1 MVEIENL
8 CDRRDSPCGCPTKA
22 PSDEGAVVFRR
33 KMTEGEKA
41 INIKLSLSLLPSRLR
56 RATYC
61 PLAVS
66 RFCLCGLERRTKSTA
81 APTDAP
87 FIRHRRRS
95 HTLPVRGRLYFHI
108 IVNLISPEN
117 SFVFVSLFGQGQAL
131 SLRVSVVC
139 KRLCG
144 AFNKNCTDKFKLIRA
159 IQFICSFLFFFSLG
173 VFKIFFSYPNSA

>member
-1 MVEIENL
+1 
-8 CDRRDSPCGCPTKA
+8 
-22 PSDEGAVVFRR
+22 
-33 KMTEGEKA
+33 MTEGEKA

-108 IVNLISPEN
+108 IVNSIAPESSSVFVNSLGGSKPPPYRVGYKFQSVRQASSDEGALISIN
-117 SFVFVSLFGQGQAL
+117 SSIYYIHNFPFTAL
-131 SLRVSVVC
+131 YT
-139 KRLCG
+139 
-144 AFNKNCTDKFKLIRA
+144 ATT
-159 IQFICSFLFFFSLG
+159 
-173 VFKIFFSYPNSA
+173 

>member
-1 MVEIENL
+1 MIEI
-8 CDRRDSPCGCPTKA
+8 KA
-22 PSDEGAVVFRR
+22 PSDEGAVIFLR

-41 INIKLSLSLLPSRLR
+41 INNEFSLSLPPSRLR

-95 HTLPVRGRLYFHI
+95 HMLPVRGSLKFRLHFNLIAADNCFVFVGLLRSVGIFINSYKINLTIPPPHVRSAPPFTQGRLKMRSS
-108 IVNLISPEN
+108 VNLI
-117 SFVFVSLFGQGQAL
+117 
-131 SLRVSVVC
+131 
-139 KRLCG
+139 
-144 AFNKNCTDKFKLIRA
+144 
-159 IQFICSFLFFFSLG
+159 
-173 VFKIFFSYPNSA
+173 

>member
-1 MVEIENL
+1 MWLSANVNL
-8 CDRRDSPCGCPTKA
+8 ISNTVGQGLAPAVKSQQINGYKQLYFIFIVGANCVRPFLIWYKLTGDRRSPLSAQTNKNKTIIGCYQIEKQMKLKA

-41 INIKLSLSLLPSRLR
+41 INSKFSLSLLPSRLR
-56 RATYC
+56 RATYY

-95 HTLPVRGRLYFHI
+95 HMLPVRGRLYSASI
-108 IVNLISPEN
+108 
-117 SFVFVSLFGQGQAL
+117 FVWW
-131 SLRVSVVC
+131 
-139 KRLCG
+139 
-144 AFNKNCTDKFKLIRA
+144 T
-159 IQFICSFLFFFSLG
+159 
-173 VFKIFFSYPNSA
+173 P